1 MEDIVA
7 HRTPKTACLIA
18 AWAAFLFSS
27 KALLGLETRDL
38 KPVPKPP
45 VIDGKL
51 APGEWDEAFKMT
63 NFKTF
68 QPDYGKDPSQ
78 KTEGYFLYDAENFY
92 FAFRCYD
99 TEPAKIKASI
109 NKRDNMF
116 SDDFVG
122 IVIDTYNTM
131 QSGYGFLVNPL
142 GIQGDGMMSVNGN
155 LQGDQDFIWYSK
167 GQIDDQGY
175 TVEYRIPLQSIRFPS
190 GKTITMRLGFFRQFV
205 RTSEVASAPPL
216 SPEKGSLIAQTQPI
230 TVTGL
235 KFKRVVEILPAVTY
249 SNKLAHQ
256 DGVLKR
262 DERTTDLGLTGKV
275 GITTD
280 LTLDA
285 AINPDFSQV
294 ESDAGQVDIN
304 LRYALYFPEKRPF
317 FLEGNEIFQFAG
329 NTEEAPLTAMIH
341 TRTIVDPVFGFKMT
355 GKLGVT
361 NTIAAIYAQDYQPDG
376 ETDEHPDFSIF
387 RLKHALKDDS
397 YLGGFYTAR
406 DVRGGFN
413 RVVGGDGRIRLSQ
426 TSVAAFHL
434 FGSFTKVPGDRDVS
448 GGHALAVDYVLDN
461 RKVSLDIG
469 YQDISTDFQVDTGF
483 VYRTGLRRLAA
494 FGMYRFYP
502 KSKFFQRIEP
512 FYWSYHLYD
521 TNSNM
526 LETFNLFTVRFQ
538 LPATTQVRFD
548 GILANE
554 VYEGRR
560 FGTSGLGFQFN
571 SQLTKKIFFNGR
583 YRRAGG
589 IYYDPEAPYQGDGN
603 RASAAVEYQPTE
615 QFDFMLD
622 LTYSDFYRRSDKA
635 KIYEYTILRSFN
647 TFQFNKYLFLRGIL
661 EYNTYRKRMTLDTL
675 VSFTYIPGTV
685 VYVGY
690 GSAFEKIR
698 WTGEEYLD
706 SHRFLETKRGFF
718 FKVSYLWRW

>member
-1 MEDIVA
+1 MEDVVTR
-7 HRTPKTACLIA
+7 RTLKTAALIA
-18 AWAAFLFSS
+18 AWAVFLFSS
-27 KALLGLETRDL
+27 RALFGLETRDL

-51 APGEWDEAFKMT
+51 DPGEWDEALKMT

-68 QPDYGKDPSQ
+68 QPDYGKEPSQ

-92 FAFRCYD
+92 FAFRCFD

-116 SDDFVG
+116 SDDMVG
-122 IVIDTYNTM
+122 IIIDTYNTM

-142 GIQGDGMMSVNGN
+142 GIQGDGMMSANGN
-155 LQGDQDFIWYSK
+155 LQPDQDFVWYSK

-175 TVEYRIPLQSIRFPS
+175 TVEYRIPLQSIRFPG

-216 SPEKGSLIAQTQPI
+216 FPDKGSIIAQTQPI
-230 TVTGL
+230 SVTGL
-235 KFKRVVEILPAVTY
+235 KFKRVVEILPAVTH

-262 DERTTDLGLTGKV
+262 DERTTDLSLTGKV

-280 LTLDA
+280 LTLDS

-304 LRYALYFPEKRPF
+304 LRYALFFPEKRPF

-329 NTEEAPLTAMIH
+329 NTEEAPLMAMTH

-355 GKLGVT
+355 GKLGVM

-387 RLKHALKDDS
+387 RLKHALKEDS
-397 YLGGFYTAR
+397 YIGGFYTAR

-426 TSVAAFHL
+426 TSVASFHL
-434 FGSFTKVPGDRDVS
+434 FGSFTKVPGDRDVNS
-448 GGHALAVDYVLDN
+448 GHALALDYVLDN

-469 YQDISTDFQVDTGF
+469 YQDLSSDFQVDTGF

-521 TNSNM
+521 TGSNM

-538 LPATTQVRFD
+538 LPATTQVRFE

-560 FGTSGLGFQFN
+560 FGTSGLGFRFN
-571 SQLTKKIFFNGR
+571 SQLTKKIFLNARFL
-583 YRRAGG
+583 RAGA

-615 QFDFMLD
+615 QFDFILD
-622 LTYSDFYRRSDKA
+622 LTYSDFYRRSDKS
-635 KIYEYTILRSFN
+635 KIYDYMILRSFN

-661 EYNTYRKRMTLDTL
+661 EYNTYRKRMTMDTL

-698 WTGEEYLD
+698 WTGDEYLD
-706 SHRFLETKRGFF
+706 SHRFLETKRGVF

>member
-1 MEDIVA
+1 MA

-18 AWAAFLFSS
+18 AWTAFLFSS
-27 KALLGLETRDL
+27 KALFGLETRDL

-51 APGEWDEAFKMT
+51 DPGEWDEAFKMT

-122 IVIDTYNTM
+122 IIIDTYNTM

-142 GIQGDGMMSVNGN
+142 GIQGDGMMNVNGN
-155 LQGDQDFIWYSK
+155 LQPDQDFVWYSK

-216 SPEKGSLIAQTQPI
+216 SPEKGSIIAQTQPI
-230 TVTGL
+230 SVTGL
-235 KFKRVVEILPAVTY
+235 KFKRVVEILPAVTH
-249 SNKLAHQ
+249 SNKLAIQ

-262 DERTTDLGLTGKV
+262 DERTTDLSLTGKV
-275 GITTD
+275 GITSD
-280 LTLDA
+280 LTLDT

-304 LRYALYFPEKRPF
+304 LRYALYYPEKRPF

-329 NTEEAPLTAMIH
+329 NTEEAPLIAMIH
-341 TRTIVDPVFGFKMT
+341 TRTIVDPVFGFKLT

-361 NTIAAIYAQDYQPDG
+361 NTIAAIYAQDFQPDG

-397 YLGGFYTAR
+397 YIGGFYTAR

-426 TSVAAFHL
+426 TSVASFHL
-434 FGSFTKVPGDRDVS
+434 FGSFTKVPGDRDVN
-448 GGHALAVDYVLDN
+448 GGHALALDYVLDN

-469 YQDISTDFQVDTGF
+469 YQDISADFKVDTGF
-483 VYRTGLRRLAA
+483 LERTGLRRLAGFA
-494 FGMYRFYP
+494 MYRFYP

-512 FYWSYHLYD
+512 FYWCYHLYD
-521 TNSNM
+521 TASNL
-526 LETFNLFTVRFQ
+526 LETFNLFTLRFQ
-538 LPATTQVRFD
+538 LPASTQFRLE

-554 VYEGRR
+554 VYEGRQ
-560 FGTSGLGFQFN
+560 FGKSGLGFQLN
-571 SQLTKKIFFNGR
+571 SQLTKKVYIEAR
-583 YRRAGG
+583 YRHKGA

-603 RASAAVEYQPTE
+603 VATAAFEYQPTE

-622 LTYSDFYRRSDKA
+622 LTYSDFYRRSDKT
-635 KIYEYTILRSFN
+635 KIYDYTIFRSFN

-698 WTGEEYLD
+698 WTGDEYLD

>member
-1 MEDIVA
+1 MTCRIL
-7 HRTPKTACLIA
+7 KTAVLMA
-18 AWAAFLFSS
+18 AWAAFLLSS
-27 KALLGLETRDL
+27 RALFGLETRDL
-38 KPVPKPP
+38 KPIPKPP

-51 APGEWDEAFKMT
+51 DPGEWDEAFRMT
-63 NFKTF
+63 EFKTF

-78 KTEGYFLYDAENFY
+78 KTEGYFLYDPENFY

-122 IVIDTYNTM
+122 IIIDTYNTM

-155 LQGDQDFIWYSK
+155 LQDDQDFVWYSK
-167 GQIDDQGY
+167 GQIDDKGY
-175 TVEYRIPLQSIRFPS
+175 TVEYRIPLQSIRFPG

-216 SPEKGSLIAQTQPI
+216 FPDKGSIIAQTQPI
-230 TVTGL
+230 SVSGL
-235 KFKRVVEILPAVTY
+235 KYKRVVEILPAVTY
-249 SNKLAHQ
+249 SNRLAHE
-256 DGVLKR
+256 GGLLKR
-262 DERTTDLGLTGKV
+262 DELATDLSLTGKV
-275 GITTD
+275 GVSSD

-341 TRTIVDPVFGFKMT
+341 TRTIVDPAFGFKLT

-387 RLKHALKDDS
+387 RVKHALKEDS
-397 YLGGFYTAR
+397 YIGGFYTAR

-413 RVVGGDGRIRLSQ
+413 RVVGGDGRLRLNQ
-426 TSVAAFHL
+426 TSVVGFHL
-434 FGSFTKVPGDRDVS
+434 FGSFTKVPGDKDVNS
-448 GGHALAVDYVLDN
+448 GHALALDYVLDN

-469 YQDISTDFQVDTGF
+469 YQDISADFQVDTGF

-521 TNSNM
+521 TGLNM

-538 LPATTQVRFD
+538 LPAATQVRFD

-560 FGTSGLGFQFN
+560 FGTSGIGFQFY
-571 SQLTKKIFFNGR
+571 SQLTKKIYIYGR
-583 YRRAGG
+583 YRRAGS
-589 IYYDPEAPYQGDGN
+589 IYYDPEDPYQGDGN
-603 RASAAVEYQPTE
+603 RASATLQYQPTD
-615 QFDFMLD
+615 QFDFMID

-635 KIYEYTILRSFN
+635 KIYDYTIIRSFN
-647 TFQFNKYLFLRGIL
+647 TFQINKYLFLRGIL

-698 WTGEEYLD
+698 WMGGEYVD
-706 SHRFLETKRGFF
+706 SNRFLETKRGFF

>member
-1 MEDIVA
+1 VA

-18 AWAAFLFSS
+18 AWAAFLFLS
-27 KALLGLETRDL
+27 KALFALETRDL

-51 APGEWDEAFKMT
+51 DPGEWDEAFKMT

-68 QPDYGKDPSQ
+68 QPDYGKEPSQ

-99 TEPAKIKASI
+99 TEPSKIKASI

-142 GIQGDGMMSVNGN
+142 GIQGDGMMNVNGN

-216 SPEKGSLIAQTQPI
+216 SPEKGSIIAQTQPI
-230 TVTGL
+230 SVTGL

-304 LRYALYFPEKRPF
+304 LRYALYYPEKRPF

-329 NTEEAPLTAMIH
+329 NTEEAPLIAMIH
-341 TRTIVDPVFGFKMT
+341 TRTIVDPVFGFKLT

-397 YLGGFYTAR
+397 YIGGFYTAR

-426 TSVAAFHL
+426 TSVASFHL
-434 FGSFTKVPGDRDVS
+434 FGSFTKVPGDRDVN

-483 VYRTGLRRLAA
+483 LERTGLRRLAGFA
-494 FGMYRFYP
+494 MYRFYP

-512 FYWSYHLYD
+512 FYWCYHLYD
-521 TNSNM
+521 TASNL
-526 LETFNLFTVRFQ
+526 LETFNLFTLRFQ
-538 LPATTQVRFD
+538 LPASTQFRLE

-554 VYEGRR
+554 VYEGRQ
-560 FGTSGLGFQFN
+560 FGKSGLGFQLN
-571 SQLTKKIFFNGR
+571 SQLTKKVYIEAR
-583 YRRAGG
+583 YRHKGA

-603 RASAAVEYQPTE
+603 VATAAFEYQPTE

-635 KIYEYTILRSFN
+635 KIYDYTIFRSFN

-698 WTGEEYLD
+698 WTGDEYLD

-718 FKVSYLWRW
+718 FKISYLWRW